1 MDSIREDI
9 QNANRRDDVATCE
22 ALSRIWLAK
31 NPDDVWVVHMLAES
45 LYRMARYE
53 ESLQLYNEALVRFP
67 DHRWGI
73 YIQIGHLY
81 RYRGELD
88 QAACWYEKAVEDDPD
103 EASSYIF
110 LGTIKA
116 RQGKLAEAEQIHRKA
131 TSCSDGSIEEA
142 FHNLGLV
149 LRGQMRMSEAADCFR
164 RAIEI
169 DPEYN
174 AAIKALDDVVHAQKI
189 TQDQRG

>member
-1 MDSIREDI
+1 MDSIRDKI
-9 QNANRRDDVATCE
+9 RNANHRDHVSTCE
-22 ALSRIWLAK
+22 ALSKDWLAK
-31 NPDDVWVVHMLAES
+31 NPDDIWVVHMLAES

-53 ESLQLYNEALVRFP
+53 ESLQIYREALTRFP

-73 YIQIGHLY
+73 YNQIGHLF

-88 QAACWYEKAVEDDPD
+88 QATLWYEKAIEEDPD

-110 LGTIKA
+110 LGAIKA
-116 RQGKLAEAEQIHRKA
+116 RQGKLVEAEEIHRKA
-131 TSCSDGSIEEA
+131 TSCGNGVIEEA

-149 LRGQMRMSEAADCFR
+149 LRGQMRLLEAADCFR

-169 DPEYN
+169 DPEYE
-174 AAIKALDDVVHAQKI
+174 AAIEALEDVVQGQKVLE
-189 TQDQRG
+189 DKHG